1 MQALVDRDSSGNTE
15 MGSDSSCG
23 VSSSSASSNTSPS
36 HGTVCLQIKE
46 GKSYEVLSAEDAG
59 SSCSLDEFQS
69 RQKFMEEQNRLK
81 KELLSKVLADR
92 SV

>member
-1 MQALVDRDSSGNTE
+1 
-15 MGSDSSCG
+15 MGSDSGCG
-23 VSSSSASSNTSPS
+23 VSSCTSSPNTSPS

-46 GKSYEVLSAEDAG
+46 GKSYGVLDDEDAG
-59 SSCSLDEFQS
+59 SSSSLDEFQS

-81 KELLSKVLADR
+81 KELLSKVIADR

>member
-1 MQALVDRDSSGNTE
+1 
-15 MGSDSSCG
+15 
-23 VSSSSASSNTSPS
+23 
-36 HGTVCLQIKE
+36 LQIKE
-46 GKSYEVLSAEDAG
+46 GKSYEVVGAEGAG

-69 RQKFMEEQNRLK
+69 RQKLMEEQNRLK

>member
-1 MQALVDRDSSGNTE
+1 

-23 VSSSSASSNTSPS
+23 VSSSSASSNASPS
-36 HGTVCLQIKE
+36 HDTVCLKIKE
-46 GKSYEVLSAEDAG
+46 GKSYEVLSAEDTG

-81 KELLSKVLADR
+81 KELLSKVLTDR

>member
-1 MQALVDRDSSGNTE
+1 

-23 VSSSSASSNTSPS
+23 VSSGSASSNTSPS
-36 HGTVCLQIKE
+36 HVTGCLQLKE

-81 KELLSKVLADR
+81 KELLSKVLANR